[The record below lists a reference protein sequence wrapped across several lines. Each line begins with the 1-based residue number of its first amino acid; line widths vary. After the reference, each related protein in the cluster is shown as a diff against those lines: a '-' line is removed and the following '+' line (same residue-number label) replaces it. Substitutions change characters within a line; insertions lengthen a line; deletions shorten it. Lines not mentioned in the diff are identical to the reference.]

1 MIKTRGELEFSLEPS
16 CLEPS
21 EASSRGSI
29 PQKIIDVVILVRI
42 SNGISAAT
50 HSTGLE
56 QALGIPLLKCNRER
70 EKEREREREREREIE
85 RDRARER
92 ERERE
97 INRKRER
104 EREGERWRERERER

>member
-56 QALGIPLLKCNRER
+56 QALSIPLLECNRQADIPSIQ
-70 EKEREREREREREIE
+70 RER
-85 RDRARER
+85 DKSLVVAL
-92 ERERE
+92 
-97 INRKRER
+97 NDT
-104 EREGERWRERERER
+104 